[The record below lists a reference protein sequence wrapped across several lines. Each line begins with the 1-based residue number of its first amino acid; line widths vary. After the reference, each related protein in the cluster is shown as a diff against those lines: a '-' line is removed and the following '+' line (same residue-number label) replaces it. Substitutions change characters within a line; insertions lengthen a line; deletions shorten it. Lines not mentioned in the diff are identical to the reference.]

1 MGVFSK
7 KPERKIQAG
16 QQVVLALPLTGHET
30 TELAQLLAAIR
41 SGERNETM
49 RRLEAL
55 QSWPAA
61 RAVVAMRAMAG
72 RYVRASMAAL
82 DGDGEA
88 DAQALVEAVHGALP
102 AGSVRIEVIFNA
114 VVLALADGEVAA
126 GLVGEDTAGAVVAL
140 AHASAGCANLLRQR
154 GEEPTVASILHGI
167 AAPW

>member
-16 QQVVLALPLTGHET
+16 QQVVLALPLTGHEA
-30 TELAQLLAAIR
+30 TELALLLAAIR
-41 SGERNETM
+41 TGERNETL

-55 QSWPAA
+55 QTWPSA
-61 RAVVAMRAMAG
+61 RVVVTMRAMAG

-82 DGDGEA
+82 DEGGETSA
-88 DAQALVEAVHGALP
+88 EALVEAVHGALP
-102 AGSVRIEVIFNA
+102 EGSVRIEVIFNA

-126 GLVGEDTAGAVVAL
+126 GLVGEDAAGAVVAL

-154 GEEPTVASILHGI
+154 GEEPTVASVLHGI